1 MKDQTNIKNFKISVM
16 KIGIIG
22 TGAIGGIIAKKLAA
36 TGHEVKVYS
45 SGGQQKLEERAREL
59 GVMPSTK
66 DQIIADVEVL
76 IVSVP
81 TIAVPELSDLIAKIS
96 DKVIVIDTSNYYPFR
111 DGQIEA
117 LKNGKVESVWVSE
130 TLGRP
135 VIKAFNNLLAYSLEH
150 GSKPE
155 GAKNRIAMAVSGD
168 DQQAKDIVSILIK
181 DAGFDAVD
189 AGTLADSW
197 RHQPGTPAYCTE
209 LGVTE
214 LKQALADGKKQE
226 AAHLRDYAIT
236 KFMEFSTPPKH
247 EEVVALN
254 RSLFPKTLRGIDH
267 QG

>member
-1 MKDQTNIKNFKISVM
+1 M

-81 TIAVPELSDLIAKIS
+81 TIAVPELSDLIAKVS
-96 DKVIVIDTSNYYPFR
+96 EKVIVIDTSNYYPFR
-111 DGQIEA
+111 DGEIEDM
-117 LKNGKVESVWVSE
+117 KNGKVESVWVSE
-130 TLGRP
+130 TVGRP
-135 VIKAFNNLLAYSLEH
+135 VIKAFNNLLAHSLEH
-150 GSKPE
+150 GGKPE
-155 GAKNRIAMAVSGD
+155 GAEDRIAMAVSGD
-168 DQQAKDIVSILIK
+168 VAKAKRIVSALVN
-181 DAGFDAVD
+181 DAGYDAVD
-189 AGTLADSW
+189 AGTLANSW

-209 LGVTE
+209 LTE
-214 LKQALADGKKQE
+214 AELMQALADGEKQE
-226 AAHLRDYAIT
+226 AAHLRDYVIG
-236 KFMEFSTPPKH
+236 KFMEFSTPPTH

-254 RSLFPKTLRGIDH
+254 RSLFPKNPKEH
-267 QG
+267 

>member
-1 MKDQTNIKNFKISVM
+1 M

-36 TGHEVKVYS
+36 TGHEVKIYS

-81 TIAVPELSDLIAKIS
+81 TIAVPELSDLIAKVS
-96 DKVIVIDTSNYYPFR
+96 DKVVVVDTSNYYPFR
-111 DGQIEA
+111 DGEIED
-117 LKNGKVESVWVSE
+117 LKNGKVESVWVAE

-135 VIKAFNNLLAYSLEH
+135 VIKAFNNLLAHSLEH
-150 GSKPE
+150 GGKSE
-155 GAKNRIAMAVSGD
+155 GAKDRIAMAVSGD
-168 DQQAKDIVSILIK
+168 DQQVKEIVSILIN

-197 RHQPGTPAYCTE
+197 KHQPGTPAYCTE
-209 LGVTE
+209 LSVAE
-214 LKQALADGKKQE
+214 LKQALGNGDKE
-226 AAHLRDYAIT
+226 NAAHLRDQAIG
-236 KFMEFSTPPKH
+236 KFMDFTMPPTH
-247 EEVVALN
+247 EEVVAMN
-254 RSLFPKTLRGIDH
+254 RSLFSENPKRH
-267 QG
+267 